1 VKVARR
7 RICRYRPRMIRVIKR
22 STMKRDS
29 ERRVVVHLQFDIVLP
44 EKVPIEGSLMGG
56 LVRSFCQ
63 WMK

>member
-1 VKVARR
+1 
-7 RICRYRPRMIRVIKR
+7 MIRVIKR